1 MEVCEGGDGARAFV
15 SRVCTVAA
23 CPPTDLQ
30 CCTCHWLPPH
40 PPSPCPAAAVL
51 YFSIGA
57 AFLPGHAAWAT
68 LLLWAA
74 AQIGALLAWQ
84 LRLPRVIGMLG
95 AGMVMTNVPW
105 GAVSAFP
112 AAWGRQMRAAAL
124 ATIFLRC
131 GLELD
136 FGTMRRFKYPAV
148 RLALLPGLVR
158 CALCAVRRRCA
169 VSCGLDERVRWGVA
183 LLRSALLCPDPPTHQ
198 PMRRRP
204 RRFTTAAW
212 ASRCTTCRCCWPS
225 PWASSSR
232 RSAPASSCPP
242 CSSCRRSGWA
252 GTRVGGPGGRAGGR
266 GGMGGMGGSARGRMV
281 ALEGSEGGGAALVRH
296 RRPPLLPPP
305 PQASPPPLSS
315 PPRLTT
321 SSPSPATPSSP
332 PSPSRGRVTSPGK
345 SPRARCRRERGRLA
359 VSVAWDQGIGGW
371 RPQPSTLDSTSS
383 LPLSPNSRR
392 WCLASSAAC
401 WAASS
406 WAAPAS
412 SARGPSAWWASTA
425 APCCSCSSSSTT
437 TCCRVRAALSAL
449 RCTGLRCTG
458 LPGAGT
464 GERRCGV
471 PCWRSPLPPP
481 WPHHR
486 CRAHTVACRW
496 CTGRAV
502 RGAGGVQR
510 MGARRAPLRLPWAFA
525 RLLARE

>member
-1 MEVCEGGDGARAFV
+1 MSVCVGV
-15 SRVCTVAA
+15 
-23 CPPTDLQ
+23 
-30 CCTCHWLPPH
+30 
-40 PPSPCPAAAVL
+40 SPC
-51 YFSIGA
+51 
-57 AFLPGHAAWAT
+57 
-68 LLLWAA
+68 
-74 AQIGALLAWQ
+74 
-84 LRLPRVIGMLG
+84 
-95 AGMVMTNVPW
+95 
-105 GAVSAFP
+105 
-112 AAWGRQMRAAAL
+112 
-124 ATIFLRC
+124 
-131 GLELD
+131 
-136 FGTMRRFKYPAV
+136 
-148 RLALLPGLVR
+148 
-158 CALCAVRRRCA
+158 
-169 VSCGLDERVRWGVA
+169 
-183 LLRSALLCPDPPTHQ
+183 SALLCSALTHPPTN
-198 PMRRRP
+198 PCGAGRGVLRRRP
-204 RRFTTAAW
+204 GRRAVQHAGAAGLHHGLHPQGG
-212 ASRCTTCRCCWPS
+212 RPRP
-225 PWASSSR
+225 R
-232 RSAPASSCPP
+232 RARHVPAAEDRAGQGP
-242 CSSCRRSGWA
+242 GW
-252 GTRVGGPGGRAGGR
+252 VGRAGGRAGGVGWVGWVGVR
-266 GGMGGMGGSARGRMV
+266 GAGWWLWRAARAGVQLLYDIV
-281 ALEGSEGGGAALVRH
+281 A
-296 RRPPLLPPP
+296 RRSSPPP

>member
-305 PQASPPPLSS
+305 PAGIPSTVVIAASFDDIIAITGYSIFSS
-315 PPRLTT
+315 IAIT
-321 SSPSPATPSSP
+321 
-332 PSPSRGRVTSPGK
+332 GQGD
-345 SPRARCRRERGRLA
+345 
-359 VSVAWDQGIGGW
+359 VAWQIASGPLQARTRAPRCLCGLGSGD
-371 RPQPSTLDSTSS
+371 RRVASSTLDSR
-383 LPLSPNSRR
+383 LDVL
-392 WCLASSAAC
+392 
-401 WAASS
+401 
-406 WAAPAS
+406 
-412 SARGPSAWWASTA
+412 
-425 APCCSCSSSSTT
+425 SSS
-437 TCCRVRAALSAL
+437 
-449 RCTGLRCTG
+449 
-458 LPGAGT
+458 
-464 GERRCGV
+464 V
-471 PCWRSPLPPP
+471 P
-481 WPHHR
+481 
-486 CRAHTVACRW
+486 
-496 CTGRAV
+496 
-502 RGAGGVQR
+502 
-510 MGARRAPLRLPWAFA
+510 
-525 RLLARE
+525 